1 MTCFEIK
8 CIQTNELYKDVYT
21 LTGVASSLPP
31 CLHILQKYHARF
43 EKTKLHTLRYPPTL
57 RTTSRKTSIPA
68 RDSIFRSCLPIV
80 VKKQIQIKNKRTIG
94 LNGHLSR
101 I

>member
-31 CLHILQKYHARF
+31 CLHILQKYNARF

-80 VKKQIQIKNKRTIG
+80 VTKTDSYKKQEDNR
-94 LNGHLSR
+94 S
-101 I
+101 